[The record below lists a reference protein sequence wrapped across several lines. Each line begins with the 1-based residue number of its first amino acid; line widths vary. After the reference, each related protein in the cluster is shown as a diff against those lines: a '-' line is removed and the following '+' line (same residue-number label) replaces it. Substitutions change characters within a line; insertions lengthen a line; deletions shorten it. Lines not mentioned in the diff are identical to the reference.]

1 MPMLAENN
9 KRIMKNTLLLYIRM
23 GITMLVSLYTS
34 RIVLKALGV
43 DDFGIYS
50 IVCSVI
56 VAFSFISSPLSSATQ
71 RFYNFELG
79 RNNKER
85 LNIVF
90 NHSVLI
96 YVFFAIFI
104 FLIIEIGVLWFIS
117 QKMQLPVERLS
128 SAKYAFHFC
137 ALAFV
142 LRLLKIPFESLI
154 IAHEKMSFYAYVC
167 ILEVLLNLFNAY
179 SLSVFL
185 FDKLELYTINNFVIS
200 LINIISVF
208 VYCHRQFPYIHFQR
222 IWDKDI
228 FRSLLSFS
236 GWNLFGSV
244 ASMTANQGL
253 NILLNLFYGV
263 AVNAAMGIAN
273 QVNGAVNQFVSNFQV
288 AFRPQL
294 VKNYASGSLD
304 SLRILIIS
312 TSKYSFILLFGI
324 VCPFIFNMHFIL
336 ELWLGDVPFY
346 TAEFCT
352 LILVYTLLETL
363 SAPMWMTVQAT
374 GCIRTYQLVMS
385 SVIFLNILFSY
396 YFLHLGFTP
405 LVVLVIKCCLDFVY
419 LAVRLLFIR
428 RMIQFPIGFYIKNVV
443 LRLIIIVFLSIVSIY
458 AFTLLMLSGWF
469 KLVFSCISFILVYI
483 PIVYYIGLNT
493 NERNMLMTM
502 FRSKF

>member
-104 FLIIEIGVLWFIS
+104 FLIIEIGGLWFIS

-200 LINIISVF
+200 LINIIRVF
-208 VYCHRQFPYIHFQR
+208 V
-222 IWDKDI
+222 
-228 FRSLLSFS
+228 
-236 GWNLFGSV
+236 
-244 ASMTANQGL
+244 
-253 NILLNLFYGV
+253 
-263 AVNAAMGIAN
+263 
-273 QVNGAVNQFVSNFQV
+273 
-288 AFRPQL
+288 
-294 VKNYASGSLD
+294 
-304 SLRILIIS
+304 
-312 TSKYSFILLFGI
+312 
-324 VCPFIFNMHFIL
+324 
-336 ELWLGDVPFY
+336 
-346 TAEFCT
+346 
-352 LILVYTLLETL
+352 
-363 SAPMWMTVQAT
+363 
-374 GCIRTYQLVMS
+374 
-385 SVIFLNILFSY
+385 
-396 YFLHLGFTP
+396 
-405 LVVLVIKCCLDFVY
+405 
-419 LAVRLLFIR
+419 
-428 RMIQFPIGFYIKNVV
+428 
-443 LRLIIIVFLSIVSIY
+443 
-458 AFTLLMLSGWF
+458 
-469 KLVFSCISFILVYI
+469 
-483 PIVYYIGLNT
+483 
-493 NERNMLMTM
+493 
-502 FRSKF
+502 